1 MRYLRG
7 LTAVFLV
14 MCAHASFAQQ
24 TMTLEDAIGI
34 GLKNNYDILL
44 AKNQSE
50 VASNDYHY
58 AFGAFLPNLSATA
71 SKNWSVTDIN
81 QKFSNGQKQERNGSK
96 SNTVSA
102 AANLNWTLFDGLR
115 VFAAKQRM
123 ETIMQEGKLTVKQQV
138 ENSVSQI
145 IQAYYNIVQEEQQ
158 LQSLNEQMAISQ
170 QRVTIARNKFESGL
184 GSKIDFLQ
192 AQVNL
197 NAQKAAFLKQ
207 QTVIE
212 QSKGILSQLISLP
225 QGQTF
230 AVVDS
235 IPINRNLDITSL
247 QHQVFNNNFGLQLA
261 QKNILI
267 SELSRKELLRSRM
280 PTISFNSS
288 YSFSRNNSQ
297 AGFFLFNQSKGL
309 QYGFSASIPI
319 FQQFN
324 LSRQLEDARL
334 NIDYEKLNLENL
346 KSQVSLNLQNA
357 FKNYQYALQALDL
370 EEENIGVAKENVQVA
385 LASFKQGQITSLDVQ
400 VAQQALADAE
410 ARLIGDR
417 FNAKVAET
425 TLMQLNGQL
434 MQ

>member
-1 MRYLRG
+1 MNYLRG
-7 LTAVFLV
+7 LAVFMAVLL
-14 MCAHASFAQQ
+14 ANAGYAQQ

-44 AKNQSE
+44 AKNQAA

-81 QKFSNGQKQERNGSK
+81 QKFSNGQKQQKTGSK

-115 VFAAKQRM
+115 VFAAKQRL
-123 ETIMQEGKLTVKQQV
+123 ETIMQEGKLSVKQQV

-145 IQAYYNIVQEEQQ
+145 IQAYFNIVQEKQQ
-158 LQSLNEQMAISQ
+158 LESLREQMDISN
-170 QRVTIARNKFESGL
+170 QRVSIARNKFQSGL
-184 GSKIDFLQ
+184 GSKIDYLQ

-197 NAQKAAFLKQ
+197 NAQKAAYLKQ
-207 QTVIE
+207 QTVIY
-212 QSKGILSQLISLP
+212 QSKGILSQLINLP
-225 QGQTF
+225 QGQDYE
-230 AVVDS
+230 VVDS
-235 IPINRNLDITSL
+235 IPINRSL
-247 QHQVFNNNFGLQLA
+247 NIAALQSQVYSNNFGLQLA
-261 QKNILI
+261 QENIAV

-288 YSFSRNNSQ
+288 YSYSKNNSQ

-334 NIDYEKLNLENL
+334 NIDYEKLNLQNL
-346 KSQVSLNLQNA
+346 KSQVSLSLQNA
-357 FKNYQYALQALDL
+357 YKNYQYALQALDL
-370 EEENIGVAKENVQVA
+370 EEENIGVAKENVQVS

-410 ARLIGDR
+410 ARLISDR
-417 FNAKVAET
+417 YNAKVAEV